1 MRSFKLEIDE
11 KLFNLLWRS
20 IHAREAELLDELSQE
35 PEGSDEA
42 ALIGNDLAYLRLYKK
57 ELQEQA
63 KASSFSE
70 GTFSLDDN
78 FIDLANL

>member
-1 MRSFKLEIDE
+1 MRAFKLEVDE
-11 KLFNLLWRS
+11 KHFNLLWRS
-20 IHAREAELLDELSQE
+20 IHAWESELLDELSQE

-57 ELQEQA
+57 ELKEQA
-63 KASSFSE
+63 KASSFSD
-70 GTFSLDDN
+70 GAFSLEEN